1 MNIKLKASEYE
12 RLAISCDRNV
22 REKQEKVVVTL
33 ESHKCRK

>member
-1 MNIKLKASEYE
+1 MNIEFKASEYE

-22 REKQEKVVVTL
+22 REKQEKVGVTL